1 MAKKNYNENQ
11 EHSREQDLEASQNGG
26 QLGRDEVLASDADLD
41 AELMDPD
48 FEERKYRPI
57 RRRRDGRL
65 GCMGGVMYGVFIISL
80 SIILACVT
88 WLFASDVLAL
98 NKEEVTANIT
108 LPKEIFTYKEEPVLD
123 ADGNPKYAENGSPL
137 METVT
142 YADIDYVAKE
152 LKNAGIIDYSFMFK
166 LFSSFSNAETKI
178 DPGTYALSTE
188 LDYRALVKNMQVGS
202 QNQVETK
209 VTFPEGFTMHQI
221 FQRLDENNICSYV
234 DLMNAAANYDFS
246 YPFLEEIPLG
256 DATRLEGYLFP
267 DTYYFYEGMSAT
279 SAISKFLDT
288 FHYKRT
294 QEMIDL
300 AAAMGLSFREVV
312 TVASMVEK
320 EAANDE
326 ERATIASVI
335 YNRLEAGMQLGI
347 DATSLYSHP
356 EHEGAPTTEMLEDA
370 SDPYNTRINTGLTPT
385 PICSPGSSS
394 LTAAFK
400 PATTNYYY
408 YALDTETGT
417 HRFFTNATEFNNFV
431 ATQNY

>member
-11 EHSREQDLEASQNGG
+11 MHSQKQEVSQSGRP
-26 QLGRDEVLASDADLD
+26 LGRDEILASDADLD
-41 AELMDPD
+41 AEFMDPD

-65 GCMGGVMYGVFIISL
+65 GCMGGIMYGVFIISL
-80 SIILACVT
+80 SIILACIT

-108 LPKEIFTYKEEPVLD
+108 LPKEIFTYKEEAVLD
-123 ADGNPKYAENGSPL
+123 ADGNPKYTEDGTPL

-166 LFSSFSNAETKI
+166 LFSSFSHAETKI

-246 YPFLEEIPLG
+246 YPFLEDIPLG

-300 AAAMGLSFREVV
+300 AAAKGMSFRDVV

-326 ERATIASVI
+326 ERSTIASVI
-335 YNRLEAGMQLGI
+335 YNRLEAGMPLGI
-347 DATSLYSHP
+347 DATSLYSYP
-356 EHEGAPTTEMLEDA
+356 EHEGAPTTDMLEDA
-370 SDPYNTRINTGLTPT
+370 DDPYNTRINTGLTPT

-431 ATQNY
+431 ATQSY